1 MSSSSSGSSATRSSE
16 GTRALTTAGSSGCSR
31 LTEMSRRTERVNE
44 LLREEIS
51 GLLRSDLRDPRI
63 GGIVTVTHVDV
74 SPDLR
79 HALAYV
85 SVLGTDDE
93 RASTL
98 KALDHA
104 RPFLRRELSR
114 RLTLRYTPDVAFL
127 SDTSMAEAQEMT
139 DLMRKTAEERGET
152 L

>member
-16 GTRALTTAGSSGCSR
+16 GRRALTTAGSFGGSR